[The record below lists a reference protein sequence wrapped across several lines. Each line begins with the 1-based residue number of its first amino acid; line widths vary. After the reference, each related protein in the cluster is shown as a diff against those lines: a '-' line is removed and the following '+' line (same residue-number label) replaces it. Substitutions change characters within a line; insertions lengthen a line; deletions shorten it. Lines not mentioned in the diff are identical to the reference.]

1 MPPAMKHIILTD
13 MKVSQGSAAT
23 DLREGEIFN
32 SSFRRSF
39 LNLTVR
45 KIWNWSTSNKV
56 LPFGAEGSGNYA
68 IPCKVHSYARFIRCL
83 F

>member
-1 MPPAMKHIILTD
+1 MQQTRYCNNVIITSVSGRKINKQKKLMKQMPPAMKHIILTD

-45 KIWNWSTSNKV
+45 KI
-56 LPFGAEGSGNYA
+56 
-68 IPCKVHSYARFIRCL
+68 
-83 F
+83 